1 MISRAHSFAACAAAV
16 LLIASVA
23 PARSQGNFGAGRP
36 SKAAHPQSTY
46 SAAPPMVRNAPE
58 PWPRL
63 DPGAVF
69 CNSADDLQQHA
80 MAINAALDGKER
92 ALMTPGCSML
102 QVRTPVD
109 VLDRSTLG
117 RTQVRVR
124 ATGDIGWTDVWL
136 PDRPPG
142 G

>member
-1 MISRAHSFAACAAAV
+1 MMSRAHSLAAYAAAV
-16 LLIASVA
+16 LLIASVV
-23 PARSQGNFGAGRP
+23 PAHSQSINGSGRGGAAR
-36 SKAAHPQSTY
+36 HPQSDY
-46 SAAPPMVRNAPE
+46 SAAPPMIHSAPE

-69 CNSADDLQQHA
+69 CKSADDLQQRA
-80 MAINAALDGKER
+80 MAINAALDGQDR
-92 ALMTPGCSML
+92 AVMTPGCTML
-102 QVRTPVD
+102 QARTPVD

-124 ATGDIGWTDVWL
+124 TTGETGWTDVWL
-136 PDRPPG
+136 PARPPG

>member
-1 MISRAHSFAACAAAV
+1 MAYSSASLRYDSSAAGPNVVKSPSSYRWLWIAAIAAALV
-16 LLIASVA
+16 LRIFFVFTTD
-23 PARSQGNFGAGRP
+23 PEDGDSQMYEEL
-36 SKAAHPQSTY
+36 AHNWRTSGIY
-46 SAAPPMVRNAPE
+46 GM
-58 PWPRL
+58 
-63 DPGAVF
+63 
-69 CNSADDLQQHA
+69 DLGHD
-80 MAINAALDGKER
+80 L
-92 ALMTPGCSML
+92 P
-102 QVRTPVD
+102 TPVD